1 MVSANS
7 PWTHSWRRLGA
18 CGWLQAVPRLRHT
31 QDPGVTEENE
41 DASAL
46 RLEGRLQALGV
57 WIIHTVGTPL
67 PLGTGP
73 GLRPAG
79 WEADG
84 PRGGCWR
91 RRSGVHALGS
101 CGRSSPGQ
109 VPRGQTRPGGC
120 KPQAKVEKGR
130 SLPTNPF
137 YTVKTAGLSPKK
149 QLFNLEAHGGKKKKK
164 INMRAH
170 FLSSFPYRREHP
182 RSPRPHTTLFSKKL
196 SFW

>member
-7 PWTHSWRRLGA
+7 LWTHSWRRLGA
-18 CGWLQAVPRLRHT
+18 CGWLQAVPRLRYT

-57 WIIHTVGTPL
+57 RIIHTVGTPL

-164 INMRAH
+164 
-170 FLSSFPYRREHP
+170 L
-182 RSPRPHTTLFSKKL
+182 T
-196 SFW
+196 